1 MITNLA
7 MSQDF
12 KKKLGYLPSLYG
24 KDFHKAITLYSLPL
38 SEDYWY
44 L

>member
-1 MITNLA
+1 
-7 MSQDF
+7 
-12 KKKLGYLPSLYG
+12 LYG